1 MADKSYDA
9 VIIGGGH
16 HGTIIAPYLAK
27 AGLKVGVFERLD
39 HLGGGAVSYD
49 DTPAPGFR
57 GNFCAHFTRFYGHP
71 AYKEFNLRDEGLEY
85 AFPDT
90 NEAAVFDD
98 GTSYVAYA
106 GFPVVDPQS
115 GKTEYSEKN
124 VKKTF
129 DQIARFSK
137 ADAEAYLDWTEK
149 YTELIRPAFHDYRF
163 AVPTPYGVPD
173 ALEKLMTD
181 PKSGFDPSMQ
191 FMTAKEW
198 AHYIFESPELRILTM
213 RGFLTSCGIY
223 PDDVPG
229 IMYAF
234 ATLHLVLGWE
244 TAAIAKGGTQSIT
257 DSLVSAGKKLGV
269 DYFINSEVDRV
280 VIENGK
286 AKGIKL
292 LDGVEIEAKQ
302 MVVSDN
308 ATPQLFLR
316 MVGEEH
322 LSTQMKRKVDTYF
335 FDRAQLFWGPIGVH
349 DLPQYK
355 AAKDNPDINATP
367 RTYHIPKDLA
377 FMEDKYMHEIFL
389 LGMPSKFLLLT
400 APDSIWDPTRAPEGK
415 HSIHVEEFTAPAR
428 IFSRKEW
435 RQLHD
440 EFVDSMM
447 EQWQKYAP
455 NMTRDNLIGE
465 RVATPIDIQDT
476 HLDMREGG
484 WSEGNCG
491 GSQSGRFRGLP
502 GGLKT
507 FIDGL
512 YMCSSGV
519 AGGPAIGR
527 GSSYNCYQ
535 VIAKDYGLRM
545 PEY

>member
-1 MADKSYDA
+1 MADRSYDA

-39 HLGGGAVSYD
+39 HLGGGAVSFED
-49 DTPAPGFR
+49 SPAPGFR

-85 AFPDT
+85 VFPDT

-106 GFPVVDPQS
+106 GFPVVDPQT

-124 VKKTF
+124 VKKTY

-149 YTELIRPAFHDYRF
+149 YAELIRPAFHEFRYS
-163 AVPTPYGVPD
+163 VPTPYGVPD
-173 ALEKLMTD
+173 ALEKLMTH

-198 AHYIFESPELRILTM
+198 AHYVFESPELRILTM

-257 DSLVSAGKKLGV
+257 DSLVSAGKKLGG
-269 DYFINSEVDRV
+269 DYFINSEVDKV
-280 VIENGK
+280 LIENGK

-292 LDGVEIEAKQ
+292 LDGTEIEARQ

-316 MVGEEH
+316 MIGEDH
-322 LSTQMKRKVDTYF
+322 LSTQMKR
-335 FDRAQLFWGPIGVH
+335 
-349 DLPQYK
+349 
-355 AAKDNPDINATP
+355 
-367 RTYHIPKDLA
+367 
-377 FMEDKYMHEIFL
+377 
-389 LGMPSKFLLLT
+389 
-400 APDSIWDPTRAPEGK
+400 
-415 HSIHVEEFTAPAR
+415 
-428 IFSRKEW
+428 
-435 RQLHD
+435 
-440 EFVDSMM
+440 
-447 EQWQKYAP
+447 
-455 NMTRDNLIGE
+455 
-465 RVATPIDIQDT
+465 
-476 HLDMREGG
+476 
-484 WSEGNCG
+484 
-491 GSQSGRFRGLP
+491 
-502 GGLKT
+502 
-507 FIDGL
+507 
-512 YMCSSGV
+512 
-519 AGGPAIGR
+519 
-527 GSSYNCYQ
+527 
-535 VIAKDYGLRM
+535 
-545 PEY
+545 